1 MTILSYYPSIEI
13 YRYNLLFLAPLIIIF
28 SPEPDSIDSSDVRI
42 IIQMSQEK
50 TRLVYLQNTMVPVTQ
65 KLLFSY

>member
-1 MTILSYYPSIEI
+1 ML
-13 YRYNLLFLAPLIIIF
+13 